1 MRSRCIRTRKHR
13 SCPLGT
19 ATRDWVPSDRSPQA
33 LRSLQT
39 CDKTNHANA
48 AHVCWF
54 ECNREELSRRWPNSH
69 AAAYTP
75 KCRHCHVQGI
85 GEKTHQSHTATIPL
99 SFLPAIF
106 AGIKPPETNVGVR
119 LPPSLLTQP
128 AQWHPKHNHSAHCLS
143 NVLHSIRI
151 LGKHENLRTS
161 RFLCCLAVDRSSLFH
176 LQSVSESPYSPTAKA

>member
-1 MRSRCIRTRKHR
+1 MRSRCIRTGKHR

-48 AHVCWF
+48 AHVGWF
-54 ECNREELSRRWPNSH
+54 ECNREELSRHWPNSH
-69 AAAYTP
+69 AAACTP

-85 GEKTHQSHTATIPL
+85 GKKTHQSHTATIPL

-119 LPPSLLTQP
+119 LPPSLLTDHTQRLQTHDHP
-128 AQWHPKHNHSAHCLS
+128 ASLPSSVLS
-143 NVLHSIRI
+143 N
-151 LGKHENLRTS
+151 
-161 RFLCCLAVDRSSLFH
+161 H
-176 LQSVSESPYSPTAKA
+176 LKE